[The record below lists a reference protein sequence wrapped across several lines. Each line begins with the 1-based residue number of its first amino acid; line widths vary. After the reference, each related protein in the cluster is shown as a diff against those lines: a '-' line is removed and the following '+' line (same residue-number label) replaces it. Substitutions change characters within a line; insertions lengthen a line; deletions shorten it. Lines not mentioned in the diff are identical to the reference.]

1 MHVGNSTG
9 RHRPKALPSV
19 HSPPAK
25 ASLSARELTIAQLV
39 ISGRSSKEIAKALA
53 ISPATV
59 RKHRENIF
67 RRVGV
72 HSAVQLSVWW
82 SQP

>member
-1 MHVGNSTG
+1 MHLGKSAG
-9 RHRPKALPSV
+9 RHFPKALPSI
-19 HSPPAK
+19 HLSPTK
-25 ASLSARELTIAQLV
+25 SGLSARELTIAQLV

-59 RKHRENIF
+59 RKHRENIL
-67 RRVGV
+67 RRAGV
-72 HSAVQLSVWW
+72 HSAVQLSAWW

>member
-1 MHVGNSTG
+1 LHVGKSAD
-9 RHRPKALPSV
+9 RHLPKALPSV
-19 HSPPAK
+19 HLPPPK
-25 ASLSARELTIAQLV
+25 VSLSAQELTIAHLV

-72 HSAVQLSVWW
+72 HSAVQLAAWW